1 MIVLRFL
8 SPCPAFSSRLA
19 GGLEVELQQWWLD
32 LGTTD
37 HCHPGQVYTT
47 PPISGHFAITTKF
60 APLAALQSLLVVQ
73 AVQASEVEV
82 QAAEVAM

>member
-1 MIVLRFL
+1 MNDLAMARFL

-37 HCHPGQVYTT
+37 HCHPGN
-47 PPISGHFAITTKF
+47 ISSNSACTNKLLEGSISIALYLTKVF
-60 APLAALQSLLVVQ
+60 
-73 AVQASEVEV
+73 
-82 QAAEVAM
+82 